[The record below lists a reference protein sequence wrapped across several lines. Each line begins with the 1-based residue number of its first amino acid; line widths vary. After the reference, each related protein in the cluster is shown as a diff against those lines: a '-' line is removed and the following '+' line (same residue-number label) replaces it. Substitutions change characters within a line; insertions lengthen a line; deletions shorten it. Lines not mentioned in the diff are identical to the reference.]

1 MNNAIAAA
9 ATAGGGVGVGGVL
22 RVLQLAMMPVHSVQQ
37 CSRTGRSTT
46 EGERLVWWMCCWR
59 SDLRQRQVGEVGAI
73 ALDAG
78 VGQVHGRVQIDC
90 HRCVVVDIDLRYNS
104 VNLHMRCG

>member
-1 MNNAIAAA
+1 MNGAIAAA
-9 ATAGGGVGVGGVL
+9 GGGVL
-22 RVLQLAMMPVHSVQQ
+22 RVLLLAMIPVRTVQQ
-37 CSRTGRSTT
+37 CRWTGRGAAK
-46 EGERLVWWMCCWR
+46 GERLVRMCGR
-59 SDLRQRQVGEVGAI
+59 SDLCQRQVGEVGAV

>member
-1 MNNAIAAA
+1 MNGAIAAA
-9 ATAGGGVGVGGVL
+9 GGGVL
-22 RVLQLAMMPVHSVQQ
+22 RVLLLAMIPVRTVQQ
-37 CSRTGRSTT
+37 RRRTGRGAAK
-46 EGERLVWWMCCWR
+46 GERLVRMCGR
-59 SDLRQRQVGEVGAI
+59 SDLRQRQVGEVGAV

>member
-1 MNNAIAAA
+1 MNGAVAAA
-9 ATAGGGVGVGGVL
+9 GVGVL
-22 RVLQLAMMPVHSVQQ
+22 RVLQLAMSIPVHIVQQ
-37 CSRTGRSTT
+37 CCRTGRSTA
-46 EGERLVWWMCCWR
+46 ERERLVRWMRGWR

-78 VGQVHGRVQIDC
+78 VGQVHGRVQIDS

-104 VNLHMRCG
+104 VNLYMRCG

>member
-1 MNNAIAAA
+1 MNGAIAAA
-9 ATAGGGVGVGGVL
+9 GGGVL
-22 RVLQLAMMPVHSVQQ
+22 RVLLLAMIPLRTVQQ
-37 CSRTGRSTT
+37 CRRTGRGAAK
-46 EGERLVWWMCCWR
+46 GERLVRMCGR
-59 SDLRQRQVGEVGAI
+59 SDLRQRQVGEVGAV

>member
-1 MNNAIAAA
+1 MNGAIAAA
-9 ATAGGGVGVGGVL
+9 GGGVL
-22 RVLQLAMMPVHSVQQ
+22 RVLLLAMIPVRTVQQ
-37 CSRTGRSTT
+37 CRRTGWGAAK
-46 EGERLVWWMCCWR
+46 GERLVRMCGR
-59 SDLRQRQVGEVGAI
+59 SDLRQRQVGEVGAV